1 MQNTVAL
8 WYLLGLDALLSK
20 PLSGQTL
27 GRGVI
32 HAAGHVQ
39 LSPWTTDGT
48 VSLWHKSPRGAVHGS
63 TLPGT
68 EAGHGREVSPL
79 ALRED
84 STRVERRV
92 HLHLVLHI
100 VETERERERK

>member
-1 MQNTVAL
+1 
-8 WYLLGLDALLSK
+8 
-20 PLSGQTL
+20 
-27 GRGVI
+27 
-32 HAAGHVQ
+32 
-39 LSPWTTDGT
+39 
-48 VSLWHKSPRGAVHGS
+48 VHGS
-63 TLPGT
+63 PLPET

-100 VETERERERK
+100 IETETEREREKEKESEISAKMKHLSSTSVVGRASVKLNHHRH